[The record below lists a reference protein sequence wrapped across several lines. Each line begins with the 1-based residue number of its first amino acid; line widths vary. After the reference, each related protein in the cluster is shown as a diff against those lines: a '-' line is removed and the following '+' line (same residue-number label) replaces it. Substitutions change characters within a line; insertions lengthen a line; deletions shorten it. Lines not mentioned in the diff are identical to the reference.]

1 MWMISCL
8 NLKRIF
14 LGELFCWGGGWYG
27 LVGYLLQL
35 KTCQYRLR
43 VFGSLILDLGPLNLG
58 YLSLI

>member
-1 MWMISCL
+1 MSC
-8 NLKRIF
+8 F
-14 LGELFCWGGGWYG
+14 VEGGGDG